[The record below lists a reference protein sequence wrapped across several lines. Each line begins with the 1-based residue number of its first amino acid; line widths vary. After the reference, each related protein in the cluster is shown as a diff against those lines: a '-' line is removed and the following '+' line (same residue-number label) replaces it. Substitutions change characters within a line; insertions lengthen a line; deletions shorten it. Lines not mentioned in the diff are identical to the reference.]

1 MNGWL
6 AMLGVAMGTAH
17 HEQQDFNAAV
27 ATLGLLE
34 HFGLAHLPGELGVL
48 GAGGSSVSRLSCT

>member
-17 HEQQDFNAAV
+17 HEQQDFNPERESKK
-27 ATLGLLE
+27 LNE
-34 HFGLAHLPGELGVL
+34 QK
-48 GAGGSSVSRLSCT
+48 RRKK